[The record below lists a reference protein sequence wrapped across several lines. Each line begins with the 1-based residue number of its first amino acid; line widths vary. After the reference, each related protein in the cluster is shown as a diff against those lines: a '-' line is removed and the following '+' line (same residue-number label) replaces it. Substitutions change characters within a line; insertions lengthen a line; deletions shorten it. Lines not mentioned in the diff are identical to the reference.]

1 MHAASTS
8 SWYALTVSLIY
19 LDHAATTPLAPEVL
33 DAMLPFLRDEFGNAS
48 STHALGVRART
59 AIDRAR
65 SQVAAVACGRRSEV
79 IFTGSGTE
87 ANHLAI
93 AGRFSSDTT
102 RHPESNLVIS
112 AVEHPSIRENAR
124 AVAETLHVPLVEVA
138 VDREGRL
145 DFAALDAALT
155 PRTLWLGVMHVQN
168 EIGTIQPIAEIA
180 TRLRVRAPRALLH
193 VDAIQSL
200 GKVDLAGVV
209 AVADS
214 IALSAHKVHA
224 MKGVGCLLTLGGRR
238 LAPVLR
244 GGGQER
250 GFRSG
255 TENVAG
261 IVGFGYAVERALHG
275 LADESRRLTEL
286 RDRVARAALACDEVT
301 VIGGDAPR
309 SPAILSL
316 AVSGLRGEILQH
328 ELEARGI
335 VIGTGSA
342 CHSGKGTVSP
352 TYSALGL
359 DEATSLSVLRISLSR
374 STTAAEI
381 ARVETELP
389 SAIRRVRQ
397 LVH

>member
-1 MHAASTS
+1 MSF
-8 SWYALTVSLIY
+8 IY

-33 DAMLPFLRDEFGNAS
+33 DAMLPYLREEFGNPS
-48 STHALGVRART
+48 STHVLGVRARA

-65 SQVAAVACGRRSEV
+65 QQIGRVANGRRCEA

-93 AGRFSSDTT
+93 AGRFGKDTV
-102 RHPESNLVIS
+102 RHPDSNLVIS
-112 AVEHPSIRENAR
+112 AVEHPSVRENAR
-124 AVAETLHVPLVEVA
+124 TLAEALAVPLVEVG
-138 VDREGRL
+138 VDRSGRL
-145 DFAALDAALT
+145 DLEALHASLT
-155 PRTLWLGVMHVQN
+155 PHTLLVAVMHVQN
-168 EIGTIQPIAEIA
+168 EIGTLQPIAEIA
-180 TRLRVRAPRALLH
+180 HRMRERAPRAALH

-200 GKVDLAGVV
+200 GKVDLNSVV

-224 MKGVGCLLTLGGRR
+224 MKGTGCLLTLGGKRIF
-238 LAPVLR
+238 PVLR

-250 GFRSG
+250 GLRSG

-261 IVGFGYAVERALHG
+261 IVGFGFAVERALAG
-275 LADESRRLTEL
+275 LTDESRRLAEL
-286 RDRVARAALACDEVT
+286 RDRVAQAALACDEVA
-301 VIGGDAPR
+301 VIGGDAKR

-359 DEATSLSVLRISLSR
+359 DEATAKSVLRISLSR
-374 STTAAEI
+374 CTTAAEI
-381 ARVETELP
+381 TRIETELP